1 MIELEKDIRD
11 VQFELNEE
19 DRRITNYK
27 TASCNDLLDLLDT
40 KNSEIDILKE
50 ELEDSETEKRE
61 NYRPITREEELS

>member
-19 DRRITNYK
+19 DKRITSYK
-27 TASCNDLLDLLDT
+27 TASFNDLLDLLDT

-50 ELEDSETEKRE
+50 ELEDLEKEKRE
-61 NYRPITREEELS
+61 LYRPITREEELS

>member
-19 DRRITNYK
+19 DKRITSYK
-27 TASCNDLLDLLDT
+27 TASFNDLLDLLDT

-50 ELEDSETEKRE
+50 ELEDLEKDIEE
-61 NYRPITREEELS
+61 NYRPITREEELL

>member
-19 DRRITNYK
+19 DRKITSYK
-27 TASCNDLLDLLDT
+27 TASFNDLLDLLDT

-50 ELEDSETEKRE
+50 ELEDSEKEKRE
-61 NYRPITREEELS
+61 LYRPISREEELL